1 MHSNQLFIL
10 HKNQLKSLTT
20 SLNFTKKIPKQTEEN
35 IQKFFESLLKE
46 CENLEQ
52 TFLKNYSKLE
62 SKLKSC
68 QDQIETKEKK
78 VILLKSEVS
87 KLKSEVTRVNEEE
100 KTSKNL
106 KNSNFGTFKSENI
119 KTDKIKT
126 KFFNKRQKFMKKSQS
141 KQEIFSEENK
151 KLLAEIEKLKSVIKT
166 QENRIK
172 DLEEKIKDDEDSLDL
187 NFNSIKDALEIQ
199 ELREALRT
207 ISEKYET
214 DKENLLKDCEECRK
228 DMEVQIF
235 RLKQEKAYSESI
247 CKDIQKHLTE
257 VSKEKELMEREIFS
271 LNQQLERNYIL
282 RALTPAQKSETDYFS
297 NSELEFTY
305 SLEIIEKS
313 NTMPSKSFQETF
325 NEKLNE
331 ISLDIQKTET
341 LSHDAINT
349 IHFLKHTLGHMLSI
363 KEMIDEEVSANKNFK
378 KVSLNLS
385 DIFSKLKQ
393 RIKTIEDESVILNK
407 KMDESDYQPRIQ
419 TEPCINHSDRNSKEL
434 LFYYKKQLQIE
445 KAKVLEKKHVI
456 KLHKEQILFL
466 KKNLRDLQNEGKTK
480 NLTND
485 EYFKEIFK
493 NFIREV
499 PFFPEN
505 IENKLSVLFKFLQFS
520 TNEAKCILEERK
532 TKKIKPSIFGIF
544 S

>member
-331 ISLDIQKTET
+331 ISLDIQKTEN

-349 IHFLKHTLGHMLSI
+349 IHFLKHTFFRRHL
-363 KEMIDEEVSANKNFK
+363 V
-378 KVSLNLS
+378 
-385 DIFSKLKQ
+385 
-393 RIKTIEDESVILNK
+393 
-407 KMDESDYQPRIQ
+407 
-419 TEPCINHSDRNSKEL
+419 
-434 LFYYKKQLQIE
+434 FY
-445 KAKVLEKKHVI
+445 
-456 KLHKEQILFL
+456 
-466 KKNLRDLQNEGKTK
+466 
-480 NLTND
+480 
-485 EYFKEIFK
+485 
-493 NFIREV
+493 
-499 PFFPEN
+499 
-505 IENKLSVLFKFLQFS
+505 
-520 TNEAKCILEERK
+520 
-532 TKKIKPSIFGIF
+532 
-544 S
+544 